1 MTGQSAEL
9 SVFSNMIE
17 DKMILFEKKVR
28 NRKDIIKKAGQLLID
43 NGCVQAEFIKDVMER
58 EKVEST
64 EVGCRIA
71 IPHGKPEHV
80 LEPKI
85 AVIRLEN
92 PIEWGK
98 TSGGYDIYACDKF

>member
-43 NGCVQAEFIKDVMER
+43 NICPGRIYKGC
-58 EKVEST
+58 
-64 EVGCRIA
+64 
-71 IPHGKPEHV
+71 HGKRKSRV
-80 LEPKI
+80 
-85 AVIRLEN
+85 
-92 PIEWGK
+92 
-98 TSGGYDIYACDKF
+98 Y

>member
-43 NGCVQAEFIKDVMER
+43 NGCVKAEFIKDVMER
-58 EKVEST
+58 EKV
-64 EVGCRIA
+64 
-71 IPHGKPEHV
+71 
-80 LEPKI
+80 
-85 AVIRLEN
+85 
-92 PIEWGK
+92 
-98 TSGGYDIYACDKF
+98 